1 MASSDSDDYELL
13 PMQELEDLR
22 REVHA
27 LKRNNLTEG
36 DKAKILIE
44 GIDRLTI
51 SINRLITILD
61 DANKDIIDEY
71 QQAKPVETLHQ
82 LSEQNE
88 MIAKA
93 LLSISDNLNGGK
105 SVVFPSEYNGDETSD
120 SPPPNTGGNPR
131 SILPTSF
138 NPSQPQQNNN
148 SMNNMNSGSG
158 MNNMAMNMNAPQ
170 MGQNPGLNSNMY
182 NTQGNNAQMRPPS
195 PRGISMPPMDD
206 MPPMDTMPPLNPPGP
221 DKRKFL
227 GIL

>member
-1 MASSDSDDYELL
+1 MANNDSDDYELL

-61 DANKDIIDEY
+61 DANKDIIEEY

-105 SVVFPSEYNGDETSD
+105 SVVFPSAYQGENSQPEQS
-120 SPPPNTGGNPR
+120 NPR
-131 SILPTSF
+131 SIIPTSF
-138 NPSQPQQNNN
+138 NSNQPQQ
-148 SMNNMNSGSG
+148 MG
-158 MNNMAMNMNAPQ
+158 MNMPNQ
-170 MGQNPGLNSNMY
+170 MGQNPNMQGMQNPQMQQQRQNQNMY
-182 NTQGNNAQMRPPS
+182 NMQNMRMNQMPNAPQ
-195 PRGISMPPMDD
+195 GISMPPMDD
-206 MPPMDTMPPLNPPGP
+206 MPPMDTMPPLNPSNP
-221 DKRKFL
+221 DPKKKFL

>member
-1 MASSDSDDYELL
+1 MASNDSDDYEIL

-105 SVVFPSEYNGDETSD
+105 SVVFPSAYSGGEQQQEQ
-120 SPPPNTGGNPR
+120 GNPR

-138 NPSQPQQNNN
+138 NSNFNSNQPQQ
-148 SMNNMNSGSG
+148 MG
-158 MNNMAMNMNAPQ
+158 MNMQNQMGNPNMQGMPGPGPQMQQMRQNPNMYNMQNMRMNQMPNAPQ
-170 MGQNPGLNSNMY
+170 
-182 NTQGNNAQMRPPS
+182 
-195 PRGISMPPMDD
+195 GISMPPMDD
-206 MPPMDTMPPLNPPGP
+206 MPPMDTMPPLNPQNP
-221 DKRKFL
+221 DPKKKFL